1 LASIALI
8 ITITEILNAFQSEQS
23 LAEKVKELE
32 DKLFLM
38 DEEFEKQTEKVRKQ
52 YDKRMWDE
60 VARVTEKVKTDYQY
74 KLEIK
79 VEEEKARLLQQ
90 QLTLVNQGTKRGEL
104 AELRLRQTQIEDDKA
119 KLEQALKHSQTELDK
134 IQNLSQKKG
143 WWPF

>member
-1 LASIALI
+1 M
-8 ITITEILNAFQSEQS
+8 
-23 LAEKVKELE
+23 E

>member
-8 ITITEILNAFQSEQS
+8 ITITQILNAFQSEQS

>member
-1 LASIALI
+1 M
-8 ITITEILNAFQSEQS
+8 
-23 LAEKVKELE
+23 AEKVKELE

>member
-1 LASIALI
+1 MV
-8 ITITEILNAFQSEQS
+8 
-23 LAEKVKELE
+23 EKIKELE

-38 DEEFEKQTEKVRKQ
+38 DEEFERQTEKVRKQ

-60 VARVTEKVKTDYQY
+60 VARVTEKVKVDYQY

-90 QLTLVNQGTKRGEL
+90 QLSLVNQGTKRGEL
-104 AELRLRQTQIEDDKA
+104 AELRLKQSQIEENNLL
-119 KLEQALKHSQTELDK
+119 LEQALKESQMELDK
-134 IQNLSQKKG
+134 IQSLSQAKKG